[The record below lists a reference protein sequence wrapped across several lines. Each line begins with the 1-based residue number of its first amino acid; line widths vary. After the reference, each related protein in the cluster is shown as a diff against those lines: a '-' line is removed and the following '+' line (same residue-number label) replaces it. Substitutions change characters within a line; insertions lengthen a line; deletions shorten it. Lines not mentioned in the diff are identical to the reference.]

1 MKILYKNCLSFFAG
15 TGMKH
20 INRMLLVAIIF
31 MSGKNLSAQNAL
43 DFPTGAAPN
52 TNYVSLP
59 KLIPSGSYTKE
70 AWINGRSFASGT
82 NNIVS
87 GSNSAFW
94 VVNGQLCA
102 GHNADYTSIFDVTGF
117 NTSQWY
123 HVAVTYDAGLNLMQL
138 YIDGVPVAGGG
149 SGNPTGGAYN
159 EPDSLYIGAFNDGSQ
174 KAYQFDGQI
183 DEVRIWNVVR
193 TATEIANSRN
203 CGLTGD
209 EPGLLAYYRFNQGV
223 SGANNAGITTLLDE
237 SDRCVPNNGTLVGF
251 ALNGAT
257 SNWMAEAGFGHGV
270 SGTCA
275 GSFPNINLSGNG
287 NCITSG
293 DITPSLTDFT
303 DFGTGTTITR
313 TFTIQNTGNANLTFS
328 APVISGTNASEFA
341 VTAAPTSPVTAGS
354 STTFNITYTPSSSGP
369 KEALV
374 TITSND
380 ADETTYTFEIG
391 VFSTLPVTFK
401 SFSVKKEGAQSRLF
415 WTTATEINNIGFEV
429 QRSSDGI
436 NWTVIGFVA
445 GAGNSDIEHSYY
457 FKDATPV
464 KGVNYY
470 RLKQVDNDS
479 RTKYTDIRTVTFASN
494 KTLVYPVPTTD
505 AVTIE
510 LVDNRLIGT
519 TAYLTDMQGKLVRQV
534 TISSMQQPVS
544 LSGLQ
549 AGMYWMKLADGV
561 THKLIKQ

>member
-1 MKILYKNCLSFFAG
+1 MKILYKKSLSLSSRFNSGQRKLSFLFLFFACG
-15 TGMKH
+15 GF
-20 INRMLLVAIIF
+20 V
-31 MSGKNLSAQNAL
+31 SAQNAL
-43 DFPTGAAPN
+43 DFDPAAAPN
-52 TNYVSLP
+52 TNYVSIP
-59 KLIPSGSYTKE
+59 NLIPSGSYTKE

-82 NNIVS
+82 NNILS
-87 GSNSAFW
+87 GTNSAFW
-94 VVNGQLCA
+94 VVGGQLCA
-102 GHNADYTSIFDVTGF
+102 GHNAVYTAIFDVTGF
-117 NTSQWY
+117 SPSTWY
-123 HVAVTYDAGLNLMQL
+123 HVAVTYDAGTNFMQL
-138 YIDGVPVAGGG
+138 YINGTPVGGSG
-149 SGNPTGGAYN
+149 SGNPVGVYSETN
-159 EPDSLYIGAFNDGSQ
+159 LYIGAFNDGSQ
-174 KAYQFDGQI
+174 IAYQFDGQI
-183 DEVRIWNVVR
+183 DEVRVWNVAR
-193 TATEIANSRN
+193 TATEIANNRN

-223 SGANNAGITTLLDE
+223 SGANNAGITTLLDA

-251 ALNGAT
+251 TLNGST

-270 SGTCA
+270 AGTCA
-275 GSFPNINLSGNG
+275 GSFPNINVSGNS

-313 TFTIQNTGNANLTFS
+313 TFTIQNSGNADLTFS
-328 APVISGTNASEFA
+328 APVISGTNASEFS
-341 VTAAPTSPVTAGS
+341 VTAAPTSPVTAGN

-374 TITSND
+374 TIASND
-380 ADETTYTFEIG
+380 GDEASFTFEIG

-401 SFSVKKEGAQSRLF
+401 SFNAKKEGAQSRLF
-415 WTTATEINNIGFEV
+415 WTTSTEVNNLGFEV
-429 QRSSDGI
+429 QRSTDGLS
-436 NWTVIGFVA
+436 WSVIGFVA
-445 GAGNSDIEHSYY
+445 GAGNSDIERSYY

-470 RLKQVDNDS
+470 RLKQVDSDS
-479 RTKYTDIRTVTFASN
+479 RAKYTDIRTITFASN
-494 KTLVYPVPTTD
+494 KTLVYPVPSTD

-510 LVDNRLIGT
+510 LPDNRLIGT
-519 TAYLTDMQGKLVRQV
+519 IAYLTDMQGKLVRQV